1 MNWLLSLVY
10 IFVFPGF
17 LFVLGFSTVV
27 EWLDR
32 FGYAR
37 MQRRVGPP
45 FIQPIADFIKLMAKE
60 DIVPEKAD
68 SGMFSAVPV
77 FALAAVLCAA
87 LYIPVVAMSSLFSF
101 QGDLIMVLYLLT
113 IPSLALFLA
122 GWHSGNQFGQVGA
135 MRVATQLFSYEVPF
149 FLALLAPA
157 LMAGSWNMAEI
168 VRFVSNNPLALFV
181 TLLGF
186 LVAVI
191 ALQGKLERLPFD
203 IPDAET
209 EIVGGPLTEYSG
221 RRLALFRLLRD
232 VEMYVGAGLLA
243 AVFLGGPALPTQI
256 FDISTFDP
264 TWLRWI
270 IGFVVFIVK
279 VLFVVLL
286 LILMKSVVAR
296 IRIDQMVGVS
306 YKWLIQLGVVQILLV
321 LMLRAME
328 VF

>member
-1 MNWLLSLVY
+1 MNWLLSLAY
-10 IFVFPGF
+10 IFVVPGF
-17 LFVLGFSTVV
+17 LFVLGFGMFA

-45 FIQPIADFIKLMAKE
+45 LLQPFWDFVKLMAKE

-68 SGMFSAVPV
+68 AGMFSAVPV
-77 FALAAVLCAA
+77 VALASVLCAA
-87 LYIPVVAMSSLFSF
+87 LYIPAVAAQSLFSF

-157 LMAGSWNMAEI
+157 LLAGSWNLSDI
-168 VRFVSNNPLALFV
+168 VAYASTEPLGMLV

-186 LVAVI
+186 LIGVI

-232 VEMYVGAGLLA
+232 AEMVVGAGLLA
-243 AVFLGGPALPTQI
+243 AVFLGGPLLPEML
-256 FDISTFDP
+256 FDISSMDSV
-264 TWLRWI
+264 WLRWI
-270 IGFVVFIVK
+270 IGFAVFLVKTLIVI
-279 VLFVVLL
+279 LL
-286 LILMKSVVAR
+286 LVLMKSAVAR
-296 IRIDQMVGVS
+296 IRIDQMVAVS
-306 YKWLIQLGVVQILLV
+306 YKWLIQLGVVQILIVLV
-321 LMLRAME
+321 IRALE

>member
-10 IFVFPGF
+10 IFIFPGF

-27 EWLDR
+27 EWIDR
-32 FGYAR
+32 KGYAR

-45 FIQPIADFIKLMAKE
+45 FVQPIADFIKLMAKE

-68 SGMFSAVPV
+68 SGMFSAVPI

-87 LYIPVVAMSSLFSF
+87 LYIPVVAMASLFSF

-157 LMAGSWNMAEI
+157 LMAGSWNMSEI
-168 VRFVSNNPLALFV
+168 IRFVSDNPLALFV

-186 LVAVI
+186 FVAVI

-232 VEMYVGAGLLA
+232 VEMYVGAGLLV
-243 AVFLGGPALPTQI
+243 AVFLGGSSAVF
-256 FDISTFDP
+256 FDLSTIDP
-264 TWLRWI
+264 TILRWVL
-270 IGFVVFIVK
+270 GFAIFMVK
-279 VLFVVLL
+279 VMFVVLL

>member
-27 EWLDR
+27 EWIDR
-32 FGYAR
+32 KGYAR

-60 DIVPEKAD
+60 DIVPEQAD

-87 LYIPVVAMSSLFSF
+87 LYIPVVAMTSLFSF

-168 VRFVSNNPLALFV
+168 IRFVSDNPLALFV

-186 LVAVI
+186 FVAVI

-232 VEMYVGAGLLA
+232 VEMVVGAGLLA
-243 AVFLGGPALPTQI
+243 AVFLGGPSAVF
-256 FDISTFDP
+256 FDLSSLDP
-264 TWLRWI
+264 AILRWTV
-270 IGFVVFIVK
+270 GFAIFLVK
-279 VLFVVLL
+279 TLFVILL

-296 IRIDQMVGVS
+296 IRIDQMVKVS

-321 LMLRAME
+321 LVLRAME